1 VILAPKGRALYH
13 LHDDADVQV
22 SRSGGGGVSAA
33 EAASA
38 ASAAS
43 VTEAASAVAGPVVTP
58 LDACTVRMVDPAR
71 VADTRRRLLDVD
83 EAERLAGLFRLL
95 GDRSRVRILF
105 ALAEAGE
112 LCVCDLA
119 AAVDVAETAV
129 SQALRL
135 LRTAGVVRARRDG
148 RTVWYRLDDEHVRLL
163 LDQSRTHVSH
173 GS

>member
-1 VILAPKGRALYH
+1 MPAMLARRAWWASLGSGIICTTMQTFRS
-13 LHDDADVQV
+13 DVEE
-22 SRSGGGGVSAA
+22 S
-33 EAASA
+33 EAAPSA
-38 ASAAS
+38 
-43 VTEAASAVAGPVVTP
+43 VTP
-58 LDACTVRMVDPAR
+58 LDRCAVRMVDPAR
-71 VADTRRRLLDVD
+71 VADTRRRLVDLD

-119 AAVDVAETAV
+119 AAVGVAEPAV